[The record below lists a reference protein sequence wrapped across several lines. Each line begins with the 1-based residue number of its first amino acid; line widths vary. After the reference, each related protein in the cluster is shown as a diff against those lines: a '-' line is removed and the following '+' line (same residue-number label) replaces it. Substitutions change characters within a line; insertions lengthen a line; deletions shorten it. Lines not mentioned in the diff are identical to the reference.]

1 MSEDGVTV
9 RGRVRRAGGERR
21 FTVLDHV
28 ISVIAERG
36 YGTTRYAD
44 VSAVSGIAVST
55 LQGYF
60 GSREDM
66 LIEAFER
73 ATSIAVDGMNQLAA
87 QHDDPLGLLVA
98 MVDMGLDTDTPT
110 WRMLGE
116 FWTAAAHDPDLRQ
129 RAVELARRY
138 REPFA
143 DAVRRGV
150 ERGAFE
156 PKFEVAVIVESTVA
170 SIVGILHPMVLGHW
184 AIDHRD
190 YRKLILTQLAF
201 ALGTPIEDNL
211 GDSTTIGL

>member
-1 MSEDGVTV
+1 MPASA
-9 RGRVRRAGGERR
+9 RVRRAGGAKRL
-21 FTVLDHV
+21 TVLDHA
-28 ISVIAERG
+28 IGVIAERG
-36 YGTTRYAD
+36 YGATRYAD
-44 VSAVSGIAVST
+44 VSAASGIAVST

-73 ATSIAVDGMNQLAA
+73 ATSIAVDRMNQLAT
-87 QHDDPLGLLVA
+87 QHDDPLELLVA
-98 MVDMGLDTDTPT
+98 MVEMGLDTDTAT

-116 FWTAAAHDPDLRQ
+116 FWTAASHDPDLQQ

-170 SIVGILHPMVLGHW
+170 SIVGILHPMVLDHW

-211 GDSTTIGL
+211 GDTTTVDL